1 MTIPADR
8 IPALRRAGIALEVA
22 ASALNA
28 IAPRVEAGQSSVH
41 EFERVLDTYEM
52 ARAEFR
58 VALEN
63 STIESPA
70 AIERW
75 LAL

>member
-1 MTIPADR
+1 MT
-8 IPALRRAGIALEVA
+8 PALRKAGIGLEVA

-28 IAPRVEAGQSSVH
+28 TAHRCDAGQSSVVD
-41 EFERVLDTYEM
+41 FERAMESHDL
-52 ARAEFR
+52 ARAGYR
-58 VALEN
+58 AALEA
-63 STIESPA
+63 TTGESAA